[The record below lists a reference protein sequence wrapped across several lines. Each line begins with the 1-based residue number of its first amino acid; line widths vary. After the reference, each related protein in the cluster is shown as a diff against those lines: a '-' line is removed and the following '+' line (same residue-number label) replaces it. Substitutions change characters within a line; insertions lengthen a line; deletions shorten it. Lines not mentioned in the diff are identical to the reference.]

1 VCRLL
6 GVVAADPAPLAE
18 LLAHELEPFLELAC
32 EHADG
37 WGLSYIDASG
47 IVVTRKE
54 PAPGNKSDLLRRLV
68 DRVVTDAAV
77 LHLRMAS
84 PNLAVTSANTHPFGD
99 TKYGF
104 CHNGAFAPAD
114 ILDPVIDVHASAAT
128 GDTDSERYYLAVRG
142 RIDAGAAP
150 PAAIAAT
157 AADIRA
163 LATQWE
169 SLNCLLLG
177 RQALY
182 AYADPNPRSAVL
194 ARRGPGFFDLT
205 YQVAPGKV
213 VVASTGWSQP
223 AGRWQ
228 HLPER
233 QVLEVRRGLRLALH
247 SNGS

>member
-1 VCRLL
+1 MCRLL

-150 PAAIAAT
+150 PAAIAAA

-182 AYADPNPRSAVL
+182 AYADPNPRSEVL
-194 ARRGPGFFDLT
+194 KRRGPGFFDLM
-205 YQVAPGKV
+205 YQVGPGKV

-223 AGRWQ
+223 TGHWQ
-228 HLPER
+228 QLPER
-233 QVLEVRRGLRLALH
+233 QVLEVRRGLCLALH